1 MSAIGRARESL
12 QRPLLL
18 AHRGVHGA
26 TLRENS
32 LAALVAGADQCDGVE
47 FDVRFSAEGVAVIV
61 HDETLDRLFG
71 VPRRVSDLSV
81 AELAVLGVPTLAEAL
96 AAMPAT
102 TLIDLELKE
111 EPTDAL
117 FGAVVAARGA
127 EAEGVVVS
135 SFYPGVLRAVQE
147 RAPSWSRWLNAE
159 TVTEAEQATALGC
172 VGLSVS
178 MDLLNDANI
187 NRWRDAGLEVAAWTL
202 RGVQGATW
210 ASDLRLTAL
219 CVEGEGATAARA
231 ATR

>member
-1 MSAIGRARESL
+1 
-12 QRPLLL
+12 
-18 AHRGVHGA
+18 
-26 TLRENS
+26 
-32 LAALVAGADQCDGVE
+32 VE
-47 FDVRFSAEGVAVIV
+47 FDVRFSADGVAVIV

-71 VPRRVSDLSV
+71 VPRRVSELS
-81 AELAVLGVPTLAEAL
+81 ATELASIGVPTLAEAM

-111 EPTDAL
+111 QPTDAL
-117 FGAVVAARGA
+117 FAAVVAARGA
-127 EAEGVVVS
+127 EGEGIVFS

-147 RAPSWSRWLNAE
+147 RAPGWSRWLNAE
-159 TVTEAEQATALGC
+159 TTAEAEQATALGC

-178 MDLLNDANI
+178 MDLLNDASI
-187 NRWRDAGLEVAAWTL
+187 SRWRDAGLEVAAWTL
-202 RGVQGATW
+202 RGVQGAAW

>member
-1 MSAIGRARESL
+1 M
-12 QRPLLL
+12 
-18 AHRGVHGA
+18 
-26 TLRENS
+26 
-32 LAALVAGADQCDGVE
+32 E
-47 FDVRFSAEGVAVIV
+47 FDVRFSAEGAAVIV
-61 HDETLDRLFG
+61 HDETLDRIFG

-96 AAMPAT
+96 AAMPAA

-111 EPTDAL
+111 KPTDAL
-117 FGAVVAARGA
+117 FAAVVAARGA

-135 SFYPGVLRAVQE
+135 SFYPGVLRAVKE
-147 RAPSWSRWLNAE
+147 RAPGWSRWLNAE
-159 TVTEAEQATALGC
+159 TTAEAERATELGC
-172 VGLSVS
+172 VGLSVAIA
-178 MDLLNDANI
+178 LLDDASI
-187 NRWRDAGLEVAAWTL
+187 TRWRAAGLEVAAWTL